1 MTSAPVSST
10 TTKAEIP
17 DPRRWKALA
26 LLSLAQFIVIL
37 DTSIIGVALPTIQQ
51 YFGFSQT
58 DLQWIFNAYV
68 IVFGALLLLG
78 GRLSDILGQRKIFI
92 IGFITLTIASVIAGL
107 ANSGVILIAARALQG
122 LGAALIAPS
131 ALSMVMSLFGSNKL
145 EMNKAMGIW
154 GASAPAGGTA
164 GVFLGGIITAW
175 LDWPWVFLINVPV
188 GIAVLVLTPKLLPR
202 AIKRKGSVDYLGAIS
217 VTSALVLLVYAIVT
231 ANDVGWMSMQTI
243 FLMASV
249 SVMVGAFLVIQ
260 RRKKEPLIPLNIF
273 KTRNLL
279 ASNIVMALLGAAWIP
294 MWFFLNLY
302 IQQILGY
309 GPMESGLALLPMTV
323 MIMVLMIS
331 YTPRLVNRFGLKKNM
346 IIGMALLAVAMVL
359 FSVTPS
365 AAAASDN
372 SNSSIGNENL
382 IYMIYVLPA
391 SLVAALGMS
400 LAYIPVLTAAVSNI
414 RKEESGLG
422 SGLVNTSYQIGS
434 ALGLA
439 IMVAI
444 SSGHTETL
452 QNIGIEQIAALNRGF
467 HLAFIGATVVSI
479 IAAILILVSIK
490 KIQQPEMLS
499 SAKH

>member
-1 MTSAPVSST
+1 
-10 TTKAEIP
+10 
-17 DPRRWKALA
+17 
-26 LLSLAQFIVIL
+26 
-37 DTSIIGVALPTIQQ
+37 
-51 YFGFSQT
+51 
-58 DLQWIFNAYV
+58 
-68 IVFGALLLLG
+68 
-78 GRLSDILGQRKIFI
+78 
-92 IGFITLTIASVIAGL
+92 
-107 ANSGVILIAARALQG
+107 
-122 LGAALIAPS
+122 
-131 ALSMVMSLFGSNKL
+131 
-145 EMNKAMGIW
+145 MGISYQC
-154 GASAPAGGTA
+154 ACR
-164 GVFLGGIITAW
+164 
-175 LDWPWVFLINVPV
+175 

-202 AIKRKGSVDYLGAIS
+202 AIKRKGSVDYLGAVSI
-217 VTSALVLLVYAIVT
+217 TSALVLLVYAIVT

-346 IIGMALLAVAMVL
+346 IAGMALLAVAMVL

-365 AAAASDN
+365 AASSDN
-372 SNSSIGNENL
+372 SNITIDNENL

-452 QNIGIEQIAALNRGF
+452 QNLGIEQIPALNRGF
-467 HLAFIGATVVSI
+467 HLAFIGATIVSI
-479 IAAILILVSIK
+479 IAAVLIIVSIK
-490 KIQQPEMLS
+490 KIQQPEKLS
-499 SAKH
+499 STKH